1 MSNNKSTAN
10 WVNDKVPSLTL
21 NDKLKELIRIGYKL
35 VLVQLHELERI
46 RLSKH
51 KDRYS
56 DYIEMLYNH
65 YIVLGL
71 PKMYIQS

>member
-10 WVNDKVPSLTL
+10 WVNDKVSSLTL
-21 NDKLKELIRIGYKL
+21 NDKLKELIKIGYKL

-56 DYIEMLYNH
+56 NYIEMLYNH
-65 YIVLGL
+65 YITLGL